1 VVALGNLLLLILKA
15 MSLNYMAYE
24 MISVLS
30 INNYRSILDLKIPL
44 GQLNVITGPNGS
56 GKSNIYRALRLLS
69 QTASGGV
76 IKALAQEGG
85 LNSTFWAGPESLSKA
100 MLRGE
105 AEVEGSVRKKVVR
118 LRLGFSTE
126 ELSYAISLGLP
137 KSSSSLFSLDPEIK
151 RECIWAGPYFRPA
164 NLIVDRVGP
173 IVKVRSSRTWDVI
186 DHHLNV
192 FDSLFSQIGNIKET
206 PEIIYVRESIGNWRF
221 YDHFRTDRDAPVR
234 KTQIGT
240 RTPVLS
246 NEGDDLAAALQT
258 IKEIGDNEALDK
270 AISDAFP
277 GTKLVIA
284 QHEGGYLSVGLSQHG
299 LLRPLTCS
307 ELSDGTLRYLLLVA
321 ALLTPRPPK
330 LLVLNEPETSLHPDL
345 IPALAK
351 LILHASQKTQVWVV
365 SHANL
370 LIDILKQH
378 SDCNF
383 IELEK
388 QLGQTKILG
397 QSILEMPSWHWPD

>member
-1 VVALGNLLLLILKA
+1 MITALA
-15 MSLNYMAYE
+15 
-24 MISVLS
+24 
-30 INNYRSILDLKIPL
+30 INNYRSVLDLKIQL

-69 QTASGGV
+69 QTSTGGV

-85 LNSTFWAGPESLSKA
+85 LNSTFWAGPETLSRA
-100 MLRGE
+100 MLNGE
-105 AEVEGSVRKKVVR
+105 VLVEGSTSKKVVR
-118 LRLGFSTE
+118 MRLGFSTS

-137 KSSSSLFSLDPEIK
+137 LPSRSVFSLDPEIK
-151 RECIWAGPYFRPA
+151 RECIWAGPSFRPA

-173 IVKVRSSRTWDVI
+173 LVKVRSSRNWEVVEN
-186 DHHLNV
+186 HLNV

-206 PEIIYVRESIGNWRF
+206 PEIIFVREAIRNWRF
-221 YDHFRTDRDAPVR
+221 YDHFRSDKEAPAR

-258 IKEIGDNEALDK
+258 IKEIGDSEALDK

-277 GTKLVIA
+277 GTTLVIS
-284 QHEGGYLSVGLSQHG
+284 QHEGGYLSVGLSQQG
-299 LLRPLTCS
+299 LLRPLSCS

-321 ALLTPRPPK
+321 ALLTPRPPT
-330 LLVLNEPETSLHPDL
+330 LLILNEPETSLHPDL
-345 IPALAK
+345 IPALAQ
-351 LILHASQKTQVWVV
+351 LILHACEKTQVWVV
-365 SHANL
+365 SHANA
-370 LIDILKQH
+370 LIDILREDSKCH
-378 SDCNF
+378 L

-388 QLGQTKILG
+388 QFGQTKVLG
-397 QSILEMPSWHWPD
+397 QSILETPSWHWPD

>member
-1 VVALGNLLLLILKA
+1 
-15 MSLNYMAYE
+15 

-30 INNYRSILDLKIPL
+30 INNYRSILDLKMPL

-69 QTASGGV
+69 QTATGGV

-85 LNSTFWAGPESLSKA
+85 LNSTFWAGPETLSKN
-100 MLRGE
+100 MLNDE
-105 AEVEGSVRKKVVR
+105 ALVEGSVRKKVVR
-118 LRLGFSTE
+118 MRLGFSTP
-126 ELSYAISLGLP
+126 ELSYTISLGLP
-137 KSSSSLFSLDPEIK
+137 TPSRSVFSLDPEIK
-151 RECIWAGPYFRPA
+151 RESIWSGPCFRPA
-164 NLIVDRVGP
+164 NLVVDRVGP
-173 IVKVRSSRTWDVI
+173 IVKVRSSRTWEVI

-206 PEIIYVRESIGNWRF
+206 PEIIFVRESIRNWRF
-221 YDHFRTDRDAPVR
+221 YDHFRSDREAPAR

-258 IKEIGDNEALDK
+258 IKEIGDSEALDK

-284 QHEGGYLSVGLSQHG
+284 QHESGYLSVGLSQQG
-299 LLRPLTCS
+299 LLRSLTCS

-330 LLVLNEPETSLHPDL
+330 LLILNEPETSLHPDL

-351 LILHASQKTQVWVV
+351 LILHASEKTQVWVV

-370 LIDILKQH
+370 LIDILKQYSGCH
-378 SDCNF
+378 L

-388 QLGQTKILG
+388 QFGQTKIIG
-397 QSILEMPSWHWPD
+397 QSMLETPSWHWPD

>member
-1 VVALGNLLLLILKA
+1 
-15 MSLNYMAYE
+15 
-24 MISVLS
+24 MISVLA
-30 INNYRSILDLKIPL
+30 INNYRSILDLKMPL
-44 GQLNVITGPNGS
+44 GQLNVISGPNGS

-85 LNSTFWAGPESLSKA
+85 LNSTFWAGPETLSKA
-100 MLRGE
+100 MLKGE
-105 AEVEGSVRKKVVR
+105 AAIEGSVRKKVVR
-118 LRLGFSTE
+118 MRLGFSTP

-137 KSSSSLFSLDPEIK
+137 TPAPTIFSLDPEIK
-151 RECIWAGPYFRPA
+151 RECIWAGPSFRPA
-164 NLIVDRVGP
+164 NLLVDRVGP
-173 IVKVRSSRTWDVI
+173 IVKIRSSRTWEVI

-206 PEIIYVRESIGNWRF
+206 PEIICLRETIRNWRF
-221 YDHFRTDRDAPVR
+221 YDHFRSDRDAPAR
-234 KTQIGT
+234 KTQIAT

-258 IKEIGDNEALDK
+258 IKEIGDSEALDK

-277 GTKLVIA
+277 GAKLIIT
-284 QHEGGYLSVGLSQHG
+284 QHNGGYLSVGLSQQG
-299 LLRPLTCS
+299 LLRPLSCS

-321 ALLTPRPPK
+321 ALLTPRPPQ
-330 LLVLNEPETSLHPDL
+330 LLILNEPETSLHPDL

-351 LILHASQKTQVWVV
+351 LILHASEKTQVWVV
-365 SHANL
+365 SHASL
-370 LIDILKQH
+370 LIDALKQYPG
-378 SDCNF
+378 CQL

-388 QLGQTKILG
+388 QVGQTKILG
-397 QSILEMPSWHWPD
+397 QSMLDLPSWYWPD

>member
-1 VVALGNLLLLILKA
+1 
-15 MSLNYMAYE
+15 
-24 MISVLS
+24 MITTLAV
-30 INNYRSILDLKIPL
+30 NNYRSILDLKIPL

-69 QTASGGV
+69 QTATGGV

-85 LNSTFWAGPESLSKA
+85 LNSTFWAGPETLSRA
-100 MLRGE
+100 MLNGD
-105 AEVEGSVRKKVVR
+105 AMVEGITRKKVVR
-118 LRLGFSTE
+118 MRLGFSTP

-137 KSSSSLFSLDPEIK
+137 LPSRSVFSLDPEIK
-151 RECIWAGPYFRPA
+151 RECIWAGPSFRPGS
-164 NLIVDRVGP
+164 LIVDRVGP
-173 IVKVRSSRTWDVI
+173 LVKVRSSRTWEVI
-186 DHHLNV
+186 EQHLNV

-206 PEIIYVRESIGNWRF
+206 PEIILVREAIRNWRF
-221 YDHFRTDRDAPVR
+221 YDHFRSDKDAPAR

-258 IKEIGDNEALDK
+258 IIEIGDSEALDK

-277 GTKLVIA
+277 GTKLVIT
-284 QHEGGYLSVGLSQHG
+284 QHEGGYLSVGLSQQG
-299 LLRPLTCS
+299 LLRLLTCS

-321 ALLTPRPPK
+321 ALLTPRPPT
-330 LLVLNEPETSLHPDL
+330 LLILNEPETSLHPDL

-351 LILHASQKTQVWVV
+351 LILHAAEKTQVWVV
-365 SHANL
+365 SHANA
-370 LIDILKQH
+370 LIEILSKDSKCH
-378 SDCNF
+378 L

-388 QLGQTKILG
+388 HFGQTKVLG
-397 QSILEMPSWHWPD
+397 QSILETPSWHWPD

>member
-1 VVALGNLLLLILKA
+1 MITALA
-15 MSLNYMAYE
+15 
-24 MISVLS
+24 
-30 INNYRSILDLKIPL
+30 INNYHSVLDLKIQL

-69 QTASGGV
+69 QTSTGGV

-85 LNSTFWAGPESLSKA
+85 LNSTFWAGPETLSRA
-100 MLRGE
+100 MLNGE
-105 AEVEGSVRKKVVR
+105 VLVEGSTSKKVVR
-118 LRLGFSTE
+118 MRLGFSTS

-137 KSSSSLFSLDPEIK
+137 LPSRSVFSLDPEIK
-151 RECIWAGPYFRPA
+151 RECIWAGPSFMPA

-173 IVKVRSSRTWDVI
+173 LVKVRSSQNWEVI
-186 DHHLNV
+186 EHHLNI

-206 PEIIYVRESIGNWRF
+206 PEIIFVREAMRNWRF
-221 YDHFRTDRDAPVR
+221 YDHFRSDKEAPAR

-258 IKEIGDNEALDK
+258 IKEIGDSEALDK

-277 GTKLVIA
+277 GTTLVIS
-284 QHEGGYLSVGLSQHG
+284 QHEGGYLSVGLSQQG
-299 LLRPLTCS
+299 LLRPLSCS

-321 ALLTPRPPK
+321 ALLTPRPPT
-330 LLVLNEPETSLHPDL
+330 LLILNEPETSLHPDL
-345 IPALAK
+345 IPALAQ
-351 LILHASQKTQVWVV
+351 LILHACEKTQVWVV
-365 SHANL
+365 SHANA
-370 LIDILKQH
+370 LIDILREDSKCH
-378 SDCNF
+378 L

-388 QLGQTKILG
+388 QFGQTKVLG
-397 QSILEMPSWHWPD
+397 QSILETPSWH

>member
-1 VVALGNLLLLILKA
+1 MITALA
-15 MSLNYMAYE
+15 
-24 MISVLS
+24 

-69 QTASGGV
+69 QTVTGGV

-85 LNSTFWAGPESLSKA
+85 LNSTFWAGPETLSKA
-100 MLRGE
+100 MLQGE
-105 AEVEGSVRKKVVR
+105 AGVEGSVRKKVVR
-118 LRLGFSTE
+118 MRLGFSTP

-137 KSSSSLFSLDPEIK
+137 TPSRSVFSLDPEIK
-151 RECIWAGPYFRPA
+151 RECIWTGPCFRPA
-164 NLIVDRVGP
+164 NLVVDRVGP
-173 IVKVRSSRTWDVI
+173 IVKVRSSRAWEVV

-206 PEIIYVRESIGNWRF
+206 PEIIYVREFIHNWRF
-221 YDHFRTDRDAPVR
+221 YDHFRSDREAPAR

-258 IKEIGDNEALDK
+258 IKEIGDHEALDQ

-277 GTKLVIA
+277 GTKLVIS
-284 QHEGGYLSVGLSQHG
+284 QHEGGYLSVGLSQQS

-321 ALLTPRPPK
+321 ALLTSRPPR
-330 LLVLNEPETSLHPDL
+330 LLILNEPETSLHPDL

-351 LILHASQKTQVWVV
+351 LILHASEKTQVWVV
-365 SHANL
+365 SHAKA
-370 LIDILKQH
+370 LIDILNQYSGCH
-378 SDCNF
+378 L

-388 QLGQTKILG
+388 QIGQTKILG